1 MTGIRTRVERLE
13 RQAGSG
19 LMVVLLNEETPPGS
33 SNCASVV
40 VDGRTWQQ
48 EAGEADADFIARVQS
63 ASRNVVVL
71 EADAINL

>member
-19 LMVVLLNEETPPGS
+19 LVVVLLNEETTPGS
-33 SNCASVV
+33 PDYASVV

-48 EAGEADADFIARVQS
+48 ELREAKADFIARVQS
-63 ASRNVVVL
+63 ANRNVVVL
-71 EADAINL
+71 EADAISL

>member
-1 MTGIRTRVERLE
+1 MTGIRNRVERLE

-19 LMVVLLNEETPPGS
+19 LVVALLNEETTPGS
-33 SNCASVV
+33 SDCAFVV

-48 EAGEADADFIARVQS
+48 EPGEADADFVARVQS
-63 ASRNVVVL
+63 ANRNVVVL

>member
-19 LMVVLLNEETPPGS
+19 LLVVLLNEETPPGS
-33 SNCASVV
+33 SDCASVV
-40 VDGRTWQQ
+40 VGGSTWQQ
-48 EAGEADADFIARVQS
+48 EPGETDADFVARVQS
-63 ASRNVVVL
+63 ANRNVVVL